1 MLCRSSL
8 DYNSLSGVLPSE
20 LGLIAPTDCDLASSY
35 SYYYSSEGNAFE
47 CPIPTAL
54 SRFCADG
61 LCGDAPGMTLCEH
74 TPSACTGNY
83 SSTSL

>member
-8 DYNSLSGVLPSE
+8 QLNSLSGVLPSE
-20 LGLIAPTDCDLASSY
+20 LGLIASTNCDLASS
-35 SYYYSSEGNAFE
+35 SYTEANAFE

-74 TPSACTGNY
+74 TPSACNGNY